1 MIRMSASNSSIFLRR
16 TERIHFC
23 MKYDLPLKMLFAESL
38 YQNSSFSRIS
48 SIFSMGPQCYF
59 ILRKFRSRN
68 TIQFRFEIVNL
79 YECFL
84 ELNKKYAFFSF
95 ERNYETFITLL
106 GLLISTRL
114 GSHYFIAWTWYVNFA
129 THVATPRRKH
139 RRPNNIYICT
149 SI

>member
-1 MIRMSASNSSIFLRR
+1 MTYL
-16 TERIHFC
+16 
-23 MKYDLPLKMLFAESL
+23 LKCYLL
-38 YQNSSFSRIS
+38 NHYIKNSSFSRIS
-48 SIFSMGPQCYF
+48 AIFSMGPQCHF
-59 ILRKFRSRN
+59 ILRKFKSRY

-129 THVATPRRKH
+129 THFATPRRKH
-139 RRPNNIYICT
+139 RRPNNIYIYMYKYIT
-149 SI
+149 DQRDELSRFIHVLLTAN